1 VAHAAT
7 WHLRGVPRGA
17 ISPAAPVV
25 PDGGPATGTSEAAHP
40 CLTGV
45 GWNLAQSL
53 RRYAA
58 WGCELA
64 VAGAL
69 ATTALATMT
78 QTLGAGG
85 GGDETAEALLWLSIG
100 AVLVVL
106 VRPHDP
112 LRRAR
117 SWRDAMAGF
126 GCAVRRHGVV
136 CAVAIPVLALGVFD
150 EASVAAPQVAQQ
162 LLQLIPELVAVN
174 LAGFSAAVLL
184 LPSINGLLGTARGL
198 ARRRARYGKEA
209 ATEAR
214 VGWSDPRRRPAVAR
228 ALTAAVTPPLSLI
241 LCVPGISAAAARGLE
256 PAALVVAAGAA
267 VALSLL
273 AVAVAQESPGLA
285 RPRPWWLAV
294 GAGATTGA
302 AAGAGPELI
311 AVGGL
316 FGAAVG
322 AGMEVGLHLARSVGV
337 FWRHRHQLPLP
348 PGDVV
353 YRVDG
358 REMEITLEATAT
370 TPSDEALARQEDGEV
385 TDDGWRVSQ
394 LSGWCWEGTKGRAQ
408 LLGRCRADLL
418 GVIHVLHPEAPG
430 SPRR

>member
-1 VAHAAT
+1 MAHAAT

-64 VAGAL
+64 V
-69 ATTALATMT
+69 
-78 QTLGAGG
+78 
-85 GGDETAEALLWLSIG
+85 AEALLWLSIG

-322 AGMEVGLHLARSVGV
+322 AGMEVGLHLTRSVGV

-348 PGDVV
+348 PWRRRLPGRRQGDGDHPGNH
-353 YRVDG
+353 R
-358 REMEITLEATAT
+358 
-370 TPSDEALARQEDGEV
+370 
-385 TDDGWRVSQ
+385 
-394 LSGWCWEGTKGRAQ
+394 
-408 LLGRCRADLL
+408 
-418 GVIHVLHPEAPG
+418 HHPE
-430 SPRR
+430 R